1 MKDIFYITLFLTIL
15 FWRCSTKEDIKEQ
28 HKRLSPR
35 IKKVIKDYIQKSDF
49 EKDSN
54 KIILVFVNN
63 LFNKTKIVITA
74 GMTRS
79 FMDTTRFPSL
89 PNNFYELEKKP
100 ILIYDG
106 SNRVY
111 EDDSIKVKAFEK
123 VIEKYD
129 KNLIDAALFHPYIW
143 IIEITENSFN
153 VVKLR
158 GITEEYENELRQLSP
173 LAAPPPIKPVI
184 KFVPPKKHR

>member
-1 MKDIFYITLFLTIL
+1 MNK
-15 FWRCSTKEDIKEQ
+15 
-28 HKRLSPR
+28 
-35 IKKVIKDYIQKSDF
+35 IKKGF
-49 EKDSN
+49 
-54 KIILVFVNN
+54 KIIIITTIILLIVVIAFISPI
-63 LFNKTKIVITA
+63 TKH
-74 GMTRS
+74 
-79 FMDTTRFPSL
+79 L
-89 PNNFYELEKKP
+89 
-100 ILIYDG
+100 
-106 SNRVY
+106 
-111 EDDSIKVKAFEK
+111 
-123 VIEKYD
+123 IEKYD